1 MFKFANEIANK
12 RTEIKFVLYSGSTV
26 QKSLFNCTIIEN
38 VYRMKIKKLT
48 IAIGVFCAL
57 IFTVFTSL
65 KPIESSYDYSAEKNT
80 KFGNDSLKLTKVN
93 GISWDDFQ
101 PVSGQ
106 IERLGPNQIKA
117 KLGKAPLILMLSSD
131 KLAQLSTDNWM
142 SFMRECD
149 GTSALG
155 ISLLFWSKNN
165 TGQRPDLTIA
175 EGIFPGVPSRR
186 AIPMKL
192 LSEGRGTPKTPGS
205 LISFAFGAGLH
216 LDEWSR
222 FAISVN
228 DFYGSENRTVTLSDF
243 QFTEQEPDY
252 PVGNQIVVDEIG
264 QWKQASFK
272 DKFTDASKMI
282 EYLQAEASLDIP
294 ERETDKLSH
303 FGGIKEKQFEATG
316 FFRTQRDSDRWFL
329 VDPEGYAFYSMGI
342 DIIGQG
348 IGGNV
353 EGIKALHEWL
363 PSEAD
368 AKYSDSWTKADYIQ
382 DIRSETGFSTRN
394 LFDFGVANLTKA
406 FGEEWHENWS
416 KITARRL
423 IEWNV
428 NTVGNWSDQVFAQKS
443 KTPYVRNMESFPTT
457 EKRIF
462 RDFPDVFSTEYQERC
477 NEFAMQLASSKD
489 DPYLIGY
496 FMNNEPGWAYIP
508 ELNLAERLLVQE
520 DGFASKDTLITFLS
534 EKYNMDI
541 VAFNK
546 AWSSEYADFK
556 ELNQPIRRAA
566 ELSEQANTDLK
577 EFSKLMLEEYIRV
590 PAFAAKKIDS
600 KHLNLGI
607 RWASSALK
615 QKWRFAGSKYLDVFS
630 MNNYTDDP
638 TERLDIAAEMSGDMP
653 VLIGEFHH
661 GAMEGGHPTYG
672 ARWTKTEADRAIAYR
687 YYAERAASHP
697 NSIGIHYFAFHDD
710 PVLGRFDGESFH
722 QGFVTMTHRPYTDFV
737 QGYQK
742 ANDGLYEVLLNKRKH
757 VEKYPDGLVKFI
769 PMSF

>member
-1 MFKFANEIANK
+1 
-12 RTEIKFVLYSGSTV
+12 
-26 QKSLFNCTIIEN
+26 
-38 VYRMKIKKLT
+38 MKIKKIT
-48 IAIGVFCAL
+48 IIMCVLCAL
-57 IFTVFTSL
+57 ILTVFTSTR
-65 KPIESSYDYSAEKNT
+65 PIENSYNDLAQNNSELN
-80 KFGNDSLKLTKVN
+80 NDSLALTKIN
-93 GISWDDFQ
+93 SISWDDFQ

-106 IERLGPNQIKA
+106 IERPGPNQITA
-117 KLGKAPLILMLSSD
+117 KLGQAPLILMLSSD
-131 KLAQLSTDNWM
+131 KLAQLSEDNWM

-175 EGIFPGVPSRR
+175 EGIFPGIPSKR

-192 LSEGRGTPKTPGS
+192 LREGRGTPKTPGS
-205 LISFAFGAGLH
+205 LISFAFGAGVH

-228 DFYGSENRTVTLSDF
+228 DFYGSENRTVALSDF

-252 PVGNQIVVDEIG
+252 PVGDQIVVDEIG

-272 DKFTDASKMI
+272 DKFKDASEMI
-282 EYLQAEASLDIP
+282 EYLQAEAAKGIP

-303 FGGIKEKQFEATG
+303 FGGTKEKQFEATG

-353 EGIKALHEWL
+353 EGIKKLHEWI
-363 PSEAD
+363 PSEDD
-368 AKYSDSWTKADYIQ
+368 AKYSDAWEEADYIQ
-382 DIRSETGFSTRN
+382 DIRSETGFSTQN
-394 LFDFGVANLTKA
+394 LFNFGVANLIRA

-428 NTVGNWSDQVFAQKS
+428 NTVGNWSDQIFAQKS
-443 KTPYVRNMESFPTT
+443 KTPYVRNMEGFPTT
-457 EKRIF
+457 TKRIF
-462 RDFPDVFSTEYQERC
+462 RDFPDVFSTEYKERC
-477 NEFAMQLASSKD
+477 DAFATQLSSSKD
-489 DPYLIGY
+489 DKYLIGY

-508 ELNLAERLLVQE
+508 ELNLAEQLLTQG
-520 DGFASKDTLITFLS
+520 DSFASKDTLISFLS
-534 EKYNMDI
+534 EKYKKNI
-541 VAFNK
+541 KAFNK
-546 AWSSEYADFK
+546 AWATDYSNFK
-556 ELNQPIRRAA
+556 ELNKPIRRAA
-566 ELSEQANTDLK
+566 GLSETADADLR
-577 EFSKLMLEEYIRV
+577 EFSKLMLEAYIRV
-590 PAFAAKKIDS
+590 PAQAAKNIDPN
-600 KHLNLGI
+600 HLNLGI

-615 QKWRFAGSKYLDVFS
+615 QKWRFAGSQYLDVFS

-638 TERLDIAAEMSGDMP
+638 TERLNIAAEMSGDMP

-661 GAMEGGHPTYG
+661 GAMEAGHPTYG
-672 ARWTKTEADRAIAYR
+672 ARWTKTEAERAIAYR

-722 QGFVTMTHRPYTDFV
+722 QGFVTTAHRPYSDFV
-737 QGYQK
+737 QGYKK
-742 ANDGLYEVLLNKRKH
+742 ANDGLYDVLLNKRKH